1 MKKTIKDRNI
11 SYWKKI
17 SFIFVLV
24 ALKHRKPTEMGCA
37 ISDWSSRNPGSLR
50 RGNEPVLN

>member
-1 MKKTIKDRNI
+1 MTKTIKDRDIN
-11 SYWKKI
+11 YWKKI
-17 SFIFVLV
+17 FIFVLV
-24 ALKHRKPTEMGCA
+24 ALKHRKQTEMGCA